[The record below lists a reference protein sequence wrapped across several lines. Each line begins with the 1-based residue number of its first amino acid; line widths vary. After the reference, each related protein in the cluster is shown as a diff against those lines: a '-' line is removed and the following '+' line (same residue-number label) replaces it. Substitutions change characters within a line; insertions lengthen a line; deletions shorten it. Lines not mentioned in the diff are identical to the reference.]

1 MSGRY
6 TDDFEDPE
14 VKPLHNAN
22 RAENLRPRNE
32 NENVDAVPL
41 ARDV

>member
-14 VKPLHNAN
+14 TRRHRNAN